1 MEHVEGRSCGHVHVS
16 TYHASENFVHA
27 KQLLKQFFEF
37 LERIAELACMV
48 RTCPHPKPV
57 SHALSIVELS
67 SQPVALKLLSSFL
80 GAPLRGRCARRLR
93 NSYLQSRLP
102 MSVDFG
108 KAQTQV
114 VGRGR

>member
-16 TYHASENFVHA
+16 KYHASENLVHA

-67 SQPVALKLLSSFL
+67 SQPVALTFRSICVL
-80 GAPLRGRCARRLR
+80 
-93 NSYLQSRLP
+93 
-102 MSVDFG
+102 
-108 KAQTQV
+108 
-114 VGRGR
+114 